1 MSDSNSAKR
10 RERGERPAP
19 LPEAFAFGLNDASK
33 LSSMSIAT
41 LRRREREGLF
51 RFHRVGG
58 RTLIKRADL
67 LRLCGAEG
75 E

>member
-1 MSDSNSAKR
+1 METEIRKAR
-10 RERGERPAP
+10 RERAP
-19 LPEAFAFGLNDASK
+19 LPAAFAFGLRDAAK

-41 LRRREREGLF
+41 LRRRERDGAF
-51 RFHRVGG
+51 KFHRVGG
-58 RTLIKRADL
+58 RTLIRRADL

>member
-1 MSDSNSAKR
+1 MADSNSTKR
-10 RERGERPAP
+10 RERPAP
-19 LPEAFAFGLNDASK
+19 LPSAFAYGLRDAAK

-41 LRRREREGLF
+41 LRRRERDGAF

-58 RTLIKRADL
+58 RTLIRRADL

>member
-10 RERGERPAP
+10 RERAAP

-33 LSSMSIAT
+33 LSGLSVAT

-51 RFHRVGG
+51 RFHKIAG
-58 RTLIKRADL
+58 RTLIRRSDL
-67 LRLCGAEG
+67 LRLTGADEAG
-75 E
+75 Q

>member
-1 MSDSNSAKR
+1 MGDSNSTKR
-10 RERGERPAP
+10 RERAP
-19 LPEAFAFGLNDASK
+19 LPGAFAFGLRDASK

-41 LRRREREGLF
+41 LRRRERDGAF
-51 RFHRVGG
+51 SFHRVGG
-58 RTLIKRADL
+58 RTLIRRADL

>member
-1 MSDSNSAKR
+1 METEIRKAR
-10 RERGERPAP
+10 RERAP
-19 LPEAFAFGLNDASK
+19 LPEAFSFGLKDAAR
-33 LSSMSIAT
+33 LSALSVAT

-58 RTLIKRADL
+58 RTLIRRADL
-67 LRLCGAEG
+67 LRLTGAEG